1 MKKFLKYFTYLGF
14 AVLISANIVIFVKS
28 MSLSQQINVFEKGTK
43 RLKQENIELEKE
55 AYRINSLQY
64 VSSVAAELGFK
75 KKAEPY
81 FLENLGF
88 ALKQ

>member
-1 MKKFLKYFTYLGF
+1 MKKILKYFIYLSF
-14 AVLISANIVIFVKS
+14 AILIGANIAIFVKS
-28 MSLSQQINVFEKGTK
+28 MYLSQQINLFEKETK

-64 VSSVAAELGFK
+64 ASSLAAELGFK

>member
-1 MKKFLKYFTYLGF
+1 M
-14 AVLISANIVIFVKS
+14 LIGANIVIFVKS
-28 MSLSQQINVFEKGTK
+28 MSLSQQINLFEMETK
-43 RLKQENIELEKE
+43 KLKQENIELEKE

-64 VSSVAAELGFK
+64 VSSIAAELGFK

-81 FLENLGF
+81 FLENLDF